1 MVKPDEGKKSGED
14 EAKFDWSNLEK
25 ILGDLFLPVDG
36 WAVDGDVLAALN
48 RLPEPHRQKKR
59 ATVLGLVAAKLAGN
73 SEESVFGK
81 EDTCSR
87 NIWHGKWKRD
97 EVISSVL
104 ATVLAAAETWRAT
117 DELRSLQAASRYL
130 ALGAPAAAARLVT
143 MLAHA
148 DAAQA
153 RLAAV
158 AILDRA
164 GMETAAKSSSES
176 SSRVEL
182 SSEQFALMLRQAE
195 AEADAVERDVLANG
209 WNPISGT
216 LPAE

>member
-1 MVKPDEGKKSGED
+1 MVKPDEGKKSGE
-14 EAKFDWSNLEK
+14 EETKFDWSNLEK

-59 ATVLGLVAAKLAGN
+59 ATVLGLVAAKLAGK

-87 NIWHGKWKRD
+87 NIWHSKWKRD

-153 RLAAV
+153 RLAAQ

-164 GMETAAKSSSES
+164 DFSTAAKSSSLHGEMD
-176 SSRVEL
+176 EL
-182 SSEQFALMLRQAE
+182 LDDEEQA
-195 AEADAVERDVLANG
+195 AVEAALRGAAAQRGVAAG
-209 WNPISGT
+209 RK
-216 LPAE
+216 